1 MPEFDITVIA
11 SSYQAGDDKSSRA
24 EMAAK
29 DVMNNLMEQ
38 SSYINKQ
45 AKSCLM
51 NIKAGVDMTFEEFTE
66 ISRILWQEIGE
77 DTTVVVG
84 TSLDMDLQG
93 ILVSTAVII

>member
-11 SSYQAGDDKSSRA
+11 SSYQARDGKSSRA

-29 DVMNNLMEQ
+29 EVMNNLMEQ
-38 SSYINKQ
+38 SPYIKQ

-51 NIKAGVDMTFEEFTE
+51 NIKAGVYMTFEEFTE

-84 TSLDMDLQG
+84 TSLDMDVQG
-93 ILVSTAVII
+93 ILISTAVII